1 MALKTYVL
9 SFADS
14 IKHVPE
20 HPERTAMKSLSFDVQ
35 YQVWPSRVAM
45 LKTIDMQSRRA
56 SHHLDWRACKIPMA
70 TFSTVIQPLD
80 ESGQSAGFE
89 VL

>member
-20 HPERTAMKSLSFDVQ
+20 HPERTAKKALAWDVR
-35 YQVWPSRVAM
+35 YQVWPSRAAM
-45 LKTIDMQSRRA
+45 LKTVEMQGKRA
-56 SHHLDWRACKIPMA
+56 SRSDDWCPCKWPV
-70 TFSTVIQPLD
+70 T
-80 ESGQSAGFE
+80 G
-89 VL
+89 